1 MSEKNTQH
9 GILPVVDQ
17 EQEIKEPPLFKVV
30 LLNDDFT
37 PQDFV
42 VTLLQEIFAMPV
54 VQATS
59 VMLQIHRQG
68 AGVCG
73 VYTRE
78 VAEIKMAQVHTMA
91 RQHEHPLRCIIQES

>member
-1 MSEKNTQH
+1 MSEKAKYDT
-9 GILPVVDQ
+9 LPIVDQ

-78 VAEIKMAQVHTMA
+78 IAEIKMTQVHTLA
-91 RQHEHPLRCIIQES
+91 RKHEHPLRCIIQEN

>member
-1 MSEKNTQH
+1 MSEKTKH
-9 GILPVVDQ
+9 DILPVADQ
-17 EQEIKEPPLFKVV
+17 EQETKEPPLFKVV

-59 VMLQIHRQG
+59 IMLQIHRQG

-78 VAEIKMAQVHTMA
+78 IAEIKMTQVHALA
-91 RQHEHPLRCIIQES
+91 RKHEHPLRCIIQEN

>member
-1 MSEKNTQH
+1 MPEKNKYE
-9 GILPVVDQ
+9 GLPIVDQ
-17 EQEIKEPPLFKVV
+17 EQKTKEPPLFKVV

-78 VAEIKMAQVHTMA
+78 IAEIKATQVHASA
-91 RQHEHPLRCIIQES
+91 RKHEYPLRCIIQES